1 MKMMMKLIIS
11 ACIAIIICSCGG
23 GGSDGGF
30 DLGPG
35 DAPKD
40 GVVSG
45 AWEGTTTLNNSGQG
59 ATSFDLTQQG
69 QNISGSMTFNAASTP
84 VTGSVDHGTVT
95 IEASFQTQ
103 QGENLEFTY
112 TGTVNNGGF
121 SGTVDIVT
129 AGGEHVDQGTFS
141 LVQAG
146 DDPGSDLSMAGE
158 WEGSFTL
165 KSGLVCH
172 TFFNLNQHGSDIS
185 GTWELSDE
193 TGNDTSSS
201 DDVSG
206 TINGNAVSISV
217 MYRSAEN
224 TDNYL
229 EFDYEGTLDGSN
241 FNGQVTITGSWDG
254 RNKYEQCSC
263 SLTRNGGNPTQ
274 DQDSMQVEFT
284 WTTADECSEVSPEI
298 RVTGIPGATE
308 TLKVSLTDLDSPDF
322 PHGGGTVRYDGSNII
337 PAGALNE
344 YFGPCPPFDDQHN
357 YSINVDA
364 IDESGAIVGSGEKT
378 MPCCP

>member
-1 MKMMMKLIIS
+1 MKVIMKLMVS
-11 ACIAIIICSCGG
+11 AFIAIMISSCGG
-23 GGSDGGF
+23 GGNNNVLDT
-30 DLGPG
+30 LPG
-35 DAPKD
+35 HTTQD

-45 AWEGTTTLNNSGQG
+45 VWEGTTTLDNSGQRT
-59 ATSFDLTQQG
+59 TSFDLTQQG
-69 QNISGSMTFNAASTP
+69 QNISGSITFNANSTQ
-84 VTGSVDHGTVT
+84 VTGSVDNGTVT
-95 IEASFQTQ
+95 IEASFQTR

-112 TGTVNNGGF
+112 TGTVSNGGF

-146 DDPGSDLSMAGE
+146 DNPGSELSMAGE

-165 KSGLVCH
+165 KSGIVCH
-172 TFFNLNQHGSDIS
+172 TLFNLNQHGSDIS
-185 GTWELSDE
+185 GTWEFSEE

-241 FNGQVTITGSWDG
+241 FSGQVTITGNWNG

-274 DQDSMQVEFT
+274 DQISMQVEFT
-284 WTTADECSEVSPEI
+284 WTTDDECSEVSPEI
-298 RVTGIPGATE
+298 KVTGIPGTTK

-322 PHGGGTVRYDGSNII
+322 PHGGGSVRYDGSNII

-364 IDESGAIVGSGEKT
+364 IDESGAIVGSGKKT
-378 MPCCP
+378 LSCCP